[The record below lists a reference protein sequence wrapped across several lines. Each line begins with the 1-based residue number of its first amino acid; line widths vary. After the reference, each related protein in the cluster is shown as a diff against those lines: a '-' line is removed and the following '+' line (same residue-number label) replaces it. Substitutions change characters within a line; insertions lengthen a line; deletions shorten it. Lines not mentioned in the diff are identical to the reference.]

1 MLYARFIS
9 LEGGCKLK
17 TWRKLCSLLL
27 SRLTSFYLPFFHFI
41 STILIHQFS
50 FYVSSIVH
58 SRNQFVNLS
67 QKQEQYVFLEGI
79 SPSYSEGNNNGNKA
93 IGAHKHC

>member
-1 MLYARFIS
+1 MAQTLFFAS
-9 LEGGCKLK
+9 LPPYFFLP
-17 TWRKLCSLLL
+17 TFLSL
-27 SRLTSFYLPFFHFI
+27 
-41 STILIHQFS
+41 HQYNSNSSFS

-79 SPSYSEGNNNGNKA
+79 SPSYSEGNNNGSKA
-93 IGAHKHC
+93 IGAHKHCIRLTKRDFFLSLI